1 MDPDTKL
8 FIPDMND
15 MIEKISPEKK
25 ARKVVDEC
33 ADCDVCRFLMDS
45 DCLMFPELYR
55 LYDRETETGEKI
67 TSAELK
73 HLVDLCNFC
82 ALCPCTPVRANII
95 EAKTRFIDR
104 DGLKFG
110 VRTLEDV
117 ERVAKL
123 CGAFPQL
130 ANMLLRGKATGDLIK
145 KATGIHPARQIPSF
159 PAESFPQ
166 RAKKQN
172 LNTRP
177 KKSQSRK
184 VAYFA
189 GCTANY
195 LFPEV
200 PRAVVEVLQ
209 HNGFDV
215 FYPEQKCCGMPS
227 LLEGDRQ
234 LTLEFVQHNM
244 DMLADA
250 VASGYEIVCSC
261 PTCGFMLRN
270 VLKEGAYYSAE
281 YQSSVGA
288 DGEYLKI
295 PTAKASANPGGKK
308 FDLLKKSMFQDILKD
323 DGYFSSIDPLK
334 RIMVAENT
342 YDLGEYLI
350 NLHRAGRLNT
360 EFGEVSRRMV
370 YYPPCHLREQNI
382 GRPYQELLK
391 LLPGDDLEPVDGSLY
406 CCGMAGIM
414 GFKRDFHETSLHLG
428 GRLMDKIKGLDP
440 DGLITDCLSCRLQ
453 FNQLLPYK
461 VQHPVEILKEA
472 YSSSTAT
479 IGGQAKP

>member
-1 MDPDTKL
+1 MENL
-8 FIPDMND
+8 G
-15 MIEKISPEKK
+15 PEKK

-55 LYDRETETGEKI
+55 LYDKEIESGVKI
-67 TSAELK
+67 TSEELRN
-73 HLVDLCNFC
+73 LVDLCNFC
-82 ALCPCTPVRANII
+82 ALCPCPPVRANLI

-123 CGAFPQL
+123 CGVFPQL
-130 ANMLLRGKATGDLIK
+130 ANMLFRGKATGDLIK
-145 KATGIHPARQIPSF
+145 KAAGLHHARQIPMF
-159 PAESFPQ
+159 PGESFPQ
-166 RAKKQN
+166 WAKKRHLNAPSSRPQN
-172 LNTRP
+172 
-177 KKSQSRK
+177 KKI
-184 VAYFA
+184 AYFA

-209 HNGFDV
+209 TNRFDV

-227 LLEGDRQ
+227 MLEGDRQ
-234 LTLEFVQHNM
+234 LTLEFVRYNM
-244 DMLADA
+244 DILAEA
-250 VASGYEIVCSC
+250 VASGYDIVCSC

-270 VLKEGAYYSAE
+270 VLKAGAYYSSE
-281 YQSSVGA
+281 YQAAVGA
-288 DGEYLKI
+288 DGAYLKI
-295 PTAKASANPGGKK
+295 PAPRRTSDNPGGKK
-308 FDLLKKSMFQDILKD
+308 FKLLKKSMFQDILKD
-323 DGYFSSIDPLK
+323 EGYFSAVDPMK

-350 NLHRAGRLNT
+350 GLHQSGELKT
-360 EFGEVSRRMV
+360 TFGEVSGRMI
-370 YYPPCHLREQNI
+370 YYPPCHLREQKI
-382 GRPYQELLK
+382 GRPYQELLN
-391 LLPGDDLEPVDGSLY
+391 LLPGVNLEPVDGSLA

-414 GFKRDFHETSLHLG
+414 GFKRDFHETSIHLG
-428 GRLMDKIKGLDP
+428 SRLMDKIKGLDP
-440 DGLITDCLSCRLQ
+440 QWLITDCLSCRLQ

-472 YSSSTAT
+472 YS
-479 IGGQAKP
+479 K

>member
-1 MDPDTKL
+1 M
-8 FIPDMND
+8 M
-15 MIEKISPEKK
+15 EKSSPEKK

-55 LYDRETETGEKI
+55 LYDREKESGEKI
-67 TSAELK
+67 TSGELR

-82 ALCPCTPVRANII
+82 ALCPCPPVRANII

-117 ERVAKL
+117 ERVARL

-130 ANMLLRGKATGDLIK
+130 ANMIVRGKATGGLIK
-145 KATGIHPARQIPSF
+145 KAAGIHHERQIPMF
-159 PAESFPQ
+159 PAESFPHW
-166 RAKKQN
+166 AKKKN

-177 KKSQSRK
+177 KKNKRRK

-200 PRAVVEVLQ
+200 PRAAVEVLQ
-209 HNGFDV
+209 YNGFDV
-215 FYPEQKCCGMPS
+215 FCPEQKCCGMPS
-227 LLEGDRQ
+227 MLEGDRE
-234 LTLEFVQHNM
+234 LTLEFVRHNM
-244 DMLADA
+244 DMLAEA
-250 VASGYEIVCSC
+250 VAAGYDIVCSC

-270 VLKEGAYYSAE
+270 VLKENAYYSRE
-281 YQSSVGA
+281 YQASVDA
-288 DGEYLKI
+288 DGAYLKI
-295 PTAKASANPGGKK
+295 PTAKASADPGGKK
-308 FDLLKKSMFQDILKD
+308 FDLLKKNMFQDILKD
-323 DGYFSSIDPLK
+323 EGYFSSIDPMK
-334 RIMVAENT
+334 RILVAENT

-350 NLHRAGRLNT
+350 DLLQAGELKTN
-360 EFGEVSRRMV
+360 FGEMSGRMV

-382 GRPYQELLK
+382 GRPYQELLN
-391 LLPGDDLEPVDGSLY
+391 LLPGVNLEPLDGSLD

-428 GRLMDKIKGLDP
+428 NRLMDKIQARDP
-440 DGLITDCLSCRLQ
+440 QKLVTDCLSCRLQ

-461 VQHPVEILKEA
+461 VQHPIEILREA
-472 YSSSTAT
+472 YS
-479 IGGQAKP
+479 K